1 MITGNI
7 HQLELVPYLP
17 AKLREAIEYVKAN
30 ITVDTPLGKHDVDG
44 NNVFVLV
51 SNDSTEAFE
60 QRRAEYH
67 AKYLDI
73 QIVLNGVEGMTFSNL
88 PAGTPDTDWLA
99 DKDIAF
105 LSAGEQEKTFVMQ
118 SGDFVVFFPGEVHKP
133 LCAVGEPA
141 RVRKAVVK
149 IDASLVL

>member
-30 ITVDTPLGKHDVDG
+30 ITADTPLGKHDVDG

-118 SGDFVVFFPGEVHKP
+118 PGDFVVFFPGEVHKP

>member
-17 AKLREAIEYVKAN
+17 AKLPEAIEYVKAN
-30 ITVDTPLGKHDVDG
+30 ITADTPLGKHDVDG

-105 LSAGEQEKTFVMQ
+105 LSAGEQEKIFVMQ
-118 SGDFVVFFPGEVHKP
+118 PVDFVVFFPGEVHKP

>member
-7 HQLELVPYLP
+7 HHLELVPYLP

-88 PAGTPDTDWLA
+88 PAGTPDTD
-99 DKDIAF
+99 
-105 LSAGEQEKTFVMQ
+105 
-118 SGDFVVFFPGEVHKP
+118 
-133 LCAVGEPA
+133 
-141 RVRKAVVK
+141 
-149 IDASLVL
+149 

>member
-7 HQLELVPYLP
+7 YQLELVPYLP

-30 ITVDTPLGKHDVDG
+30 ITVDTPLGKHYVDG
-44 NNVFVLV
+44 NNMFVLV

-67 AKYLDI
+67 DKYLDI
-73 QIVLNGVEGMTFSNL
+73 QIVLKGVEGMTFSNL
-88 PAGTPDTDWLA
+88 LAGTPDTDWLA
-99 DKDIAF
+99 DKDIEF
-105 LSAGEQEKTFVMQ
+105 LSAGEQKKTFVMQ
-118 SGDFVVFFPGEVHKP
+118 PGDVVVFFPGEVHKP

-141 RVRKAVVK
+141 SVRKAVVK
-149 IDASLVL
+149 IDASLML